1 MTITTRW
8 TRRGQGWTRRGNLD
22 HNDKDDEEDKVSV
35 QVGVAVPLLL
45 LVETH
50 LTKEKSLGNFLLL
63 RCPDRRECFRKL
75 FISKVSPRCYGWVFQ
90 YGRWCSF
97 APLQRI
103 CAFVEQRKKNLN
115 FPFAEQISTNQW
127 AALVLL
133 PGLLESFAYLTLSP
147 GFCFHQ
153 FLLVICDWYWLIAC
167 WG

>member
-1 MTITTRW
+1 MFLPIQILWSYGPDHSNIIQTLWPIKYYGPSKYCDLKFKRWKVAVIECRMIQLKTKMIIGWSKMTITTR
-8 TRRGQGWTRRGNLD
+8 WTRRGNLD
-22 HNDKDDEEDKVSV
+22 HNDKDDEEDKVPV

-63 RCPDRRECFRKL
+63 RCPDQRECFMKL

-103 CAFVEQRKKNLN
+103 CAFVEQR
-115 FPFAEQISTNQW
+115 
-127 AALVLL
+127 
-133 PGLLESFAYLTLSP
+133 
-147 GFCFHQ
+147 
-153 FLLVICDWYWLIAC
+153 
-167 WG
+167 